1 MGAHSETT
9 AFVGD
14 RMDTDVQAGI
24 EAGLRTYLVLTGS
37 TEREE
42 IFKYPYRPTKVFDSI
57 ADMVDM
63 L

>member
-1 MGAHSETT
+1 M
-9 AFVGD
+9 
-14 RMDTDVQAGI
+14 
-24 EAGLRTYLVLTGS
+24 RTYLVLTGS